1 MKQSSSSAFV
11 LLVLAFFNRVVHIDS
26 VSSPGSRCAASN
38 LYQCPNC
45 GGIEVSDC
53 LQCDGYLNTDQ
64 NHAICFDRKL
74 FSKHIELDHNYHYP
88 HLWNDILGAF
98 IAFLVAG
105 VATSCG
111 VGGGGIYVPLGIILL
126 RFASKPA
133 SGLSQASIFGASLGG
148 FLLNIRSHHPNKK
161 IRNVAQKIDTEGR
174 RIDDN
179 VQNDDN
185 SSPIYYTRP
194 LIDYDMALFLA
205 PMEMAGAVLGVI
217 IQKLMPNWLF
227 LSLAAVI
234 LGITSFKTFQKFSS
248 SYKID
253 RENRDN
259 ADITRSVLAASV
271 EPSSSGITSKRED
284 NKENKEYE
292 NNVNTKSKHHDVEA
306 VYVDK
311 ETLDKSLEN
320 DAENGSHNGILA
332 QYIDE
337 DDEKVTKRREFLE
350 SDSRQYPL
358 EKLAYLLILWIGLAV
373 ITFLKGGKG
382 VQSLLKIHCTSPWY
396 PVLIVC
402 QFLWTIGFAV
412 VFGLRL
418 VKNHEAKVACQY
430 PFLET
435 DVLWDA
441 SKLRFYASFTFIA
454 GVVAGLIGIGGG
466 MVLGPL
472 MLVLGIHPRV
482 SSATTATMIVL
493 TSSSVAI
500 MFVTSGLVPWE
511 YAVFFFCVCFSGALV
526 GKKYIDTY
534 IKKTGMSSILIGI
547 LATIIGV
554 ATIGCIVI
562 VLLNLSKADWC
573 LDGFKKFCD
582 ANDLA
587 DDFSECSMRRL

>member
-1 MKQSSSSAFV
+1 M
-11 LLVLAFFNRVVHIDS
+11 
-26 VSSPGSRCAASN
+26 
-38 LYQCPNC
+38 
-45 GGIEVSDC
+45 
-53 LQCDGYLNTDQ
+53 
-64 NHAICFDRKL
+64 
-74 FSKHIELDHNYHYP
+74 
-88 HLWNDILGAF
+88 
-98 IAFLVAG
+98 
-105 VATSCG
+105 
-111 VGGGGIYVPLGIILL
+111 GGGGIYVPLGIILL

-148 FLLNIRSHHPNKK
+148 FLINIRSHHPNKK
-161 IRNVAQKIDTEGR
+161 IRNVAQHTDTEGR
-174 RIDDN
+174 RIEN
-179 VQNDDN
+179 HEQNDDN
-185 SSPIYYTRP
+185 SLIFYTRP

-205 PMEMAGAVLGVI
+205 PMEMAGAVMGVI

-234 LGITSFKTFQKFSS
+234 LGITSFKTFQKFLS

-253 RENRDN
+253 RENREKAN
-259 ADITRSVLAASV
+259 VNRSALAARI
-271 EPSSSGITSKRED
+271 EPSSSGAASGKE
-284 NKENKEYE
+284 NYVENKEYV
-292 NNVNTKSKHHDVEA
+292 NNIGTKSKDHDVEDIF
-306 VYVDK
+306 VD
-311 ETLDKSLEN
+311 EEIMDECIEN
-320 DAENGSHNGILA
+320 NAHVSEHGSHDGILA
-332 QYIDE
+332 E
-337 DDEKVTKRREFLE
+337 CTDDDDNDKLAKRREFLE
-350 SDSRQYPL
+350 SDSRQYPA

-373 ITFLKGGKG
+373 ITLLKGGKG
-382 VQSLLKIHCTSPWY
+382 VQSLLNITCASPWY

-418 VKNHEAKVACQY
+418 VKNHEAKVACHY

-441 SKLRFYASFTFIA
+441 PKLRFYASFTFIA

-511 YAVFFFCVCFSGALV
+511 YAVFFFCVCFSGAFV

-534 IKKTGMSSILIGI
+534 IKRTGMSSILIGI

-582 ANDLA
+582 ATDLE
-587 DDFSECSMRRL
+587 DESSECSMRRL